1 MSPTVLA
8 GISAFC
14 FAGSH
19 VASKRGVE
27 STSVVAGL
35 LISLATMWVVLL
47 GATILDLPGE
57 IEGWAI
63 LVLAVS
69 GLVAPAIGRAAA
81 IAGVDRLGPS
91 ISVPIQAGVYP
102 LVAVVGAATI
112 LDESIT
118 WTRFTGTVT
127 IVLGILLLSRR
138 TALADRSAEAPTDL
152 LGPTGGRFGRT
163 VSRAVVLPALAGL
176 AYGTSDLIRK
186 QGIDLLPYPTFA
198 ALVAVSAALLAWSA
212 VSLALPSVRE
222 RISAG
227 RGAGWFVVGGA
238 LAATA
243 ILVQFHA
250 LERGN
255 VSLISPIVAA
265 QPLFVFFLSTILLRR
280 IERVTVPIVIGGLA
294 TVVGVVLVAT

>member
-19 VASKRGVE
+19 VASKRGVQ

-47 GATILDLPGE
+47 GATILDLPGQ
-57 IEGWAI
+57 IGGWAI

-118 WTRFTGTVT
+118 WTRFAGTVT

-138 TALADRSAEAPTDL
+138 TAVADRLAEAPSHL
-152 LGPTGGRFGRT
+152 LGPTGGRFDRT
-163 VSRAVVLPALAGL
+163 VSRAVALPALAGL

-186 QGIDLLPYPTFA
+186 QGVDLLPHPTFA

-212 VSLALPSVRE
+212 ASIALPSVRE

-250 LERGN
+250 LERGT
-255 VSLISPIVAA
+255 VSLVSPIVAS
-265 QPLFVFFLSTILLRR
+265 QPLFVFFLSTVLLRR
-280 IERVTVPIVIGGLA
+280 IERLTVPIVVGGLA
-294 TVVGVVLVAT
+294 TVIGVVLVAT